1 MIPRFRP
8 GYDIIRNF
16 TIPEWAMEKQEN
28 RWRRLLKREV
38 SRVIAWSVLALVLLF
53 YPILL
58 ALVSS
63 IALVHY
69 LKPASRR

>member
-1 MIPRFRP
+1 
-8 GYDIIRNF
+8 
-16 TIPEWAMEKQEN
+16 MEKQEN

-38 SRVIAWSVLALVLLF
+38 SRVIAWSALALILLS

-58 ALVSS
+58 ALVSG

-69 LKPASRR
+69 VKSASRR